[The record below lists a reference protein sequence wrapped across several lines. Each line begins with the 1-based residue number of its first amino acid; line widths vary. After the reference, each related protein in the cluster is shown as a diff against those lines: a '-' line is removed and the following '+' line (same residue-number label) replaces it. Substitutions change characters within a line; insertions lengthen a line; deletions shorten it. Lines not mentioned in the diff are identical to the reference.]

1 MNRNIII
8 LSIIL
13 TLVTVA
19 RAVAGAPFNVT
30 SHSPTGNGQVIN
42 QNGTVSATLNQA
54 PSPYTSW
61 ITGR

>member
-19 RAVAGAPFNVT
+19 RAVAGAPFN
-30 SHSPTGNGQVIN
+30 HK
-42 QNGTVSATLNQA
+42 
-54 PSPYTSW
+54 
-61 ITGR
+61 ITNYEGMT

>member
-1 MNRNIII
+1 MKQNIII

-30 SHSPTGNGQVIN
+30 SHFPTGNGRVIN
-42 QNGTVSATLNQA
+42 QNA
-54 PSPYTSW
+54 PLVLDEVNPCK
-61 ITGR
+61 